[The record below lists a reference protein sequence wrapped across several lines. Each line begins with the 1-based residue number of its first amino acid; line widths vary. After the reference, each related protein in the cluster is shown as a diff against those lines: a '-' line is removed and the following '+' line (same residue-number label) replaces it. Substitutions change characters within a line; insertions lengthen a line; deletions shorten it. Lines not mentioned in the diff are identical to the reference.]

1 MADDMAN
8 DGTVVTSITLNV
20 IAGLDPASN
29 RFKNVFDED
38 RTVIPGHAKHEPG
51 NLEIPRCAIAHLRSG
66 PSDHPGMT
74 KPINMGQ
81 PIMTPLEKVNSMKM
95 PFAELKGVT
104 FTEAGKDRVVARML
118 VRPDLCTLNHT
129 IHGGAIMA
137 LADSVGAA
145 ATVINLP
152 EDAKGTTTI
161 ESKTNFIGG
170 AKEGMTVIATATPV
184 HRGRRTQVWQ
194 TRLETEEGKLVA
206 LVTQTQMVM

>member
-1 MADDMAN
+1 
-8 DGTVVTSITLNV
+8 
-20 IAGLDPASN
+20 
-29 RFKNVFDED
+29 
-38 RTVIPGHAKHEPG
+38 
-51 NLEIPRCAIAHLRSG
+51 
-66 PSDHPGMT
+66 
-74 KPINMGQ
+74 
-81 PIMTPLEKVNSMKM
+81 MTPLEKINSLKM

-104 FTEAGKDRVVARML
+104 FTEASAERVVAQML
-118 VRPDLCTLNHT
+118 VRPDLCTLHHT

-170 AKEGMTVIATATPV
+170 AKEGSVVTAIATPV

-194 TRLETEEGKLVA
+194 TRIETDDGRLVA
-206 LVTQTQMVM
+206 IVSQTQLVL